1 MTSEAEPNHKHPTK
15 QTSVAKFPKHR
26 YAGTSP
32 HILRYLSAYHGYIEQ
47 LQRTERTV
55 GCLYILVRGRVDG
68 LRLLITCAMTVVG
81 DGHSNV
87 SRGSVREMQTA

>member
-47 LQRTERTV
+47 LQRTERKENRWMFV
-55 GCLYILVRGRVDG
+55 HFSERQGGWVEAAYHMRNDC
-68 LRLLITCAMTVVG
+68 CW
-81 DGHSNV
+81 
-87 SRGSVREMQTA
+87 